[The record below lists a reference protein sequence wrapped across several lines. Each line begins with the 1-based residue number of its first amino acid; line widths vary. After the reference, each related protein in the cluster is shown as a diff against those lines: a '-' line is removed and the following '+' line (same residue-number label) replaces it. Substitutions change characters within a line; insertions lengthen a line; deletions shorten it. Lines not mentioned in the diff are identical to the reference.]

1 MDLEK
6 AIEIVKN
13 KRYYYPKIVR
23 KASQTIREAEKM
35 MIHKTK
41 DEAIKFFQW
50 HAVNMEGI
58 PEKITV
64 LNVVDTT
71 GEHKI
76 NISMENGEILNKKD
90 VENIPGNALFS
101 LPVFQYNGWKSE
113 MYGGDMDEYYGEGR
127 E

>member
-6 AIEIVKN
+6 AREILTILLPRSSKKS
-13 KRYYYPKIVR
+13 KRI
-23 KASQTIREAEKM
+23 SEMIRDGEKM